1 MGKVVK
7 IFALTVLAALVAGF
21 LAQPAQAQ
29 YNAGPGFKISWALN
43 PRTDANFRDVEY
55 FGSSKVEVGMDFDR
69 DGRREILF
77 ATDETLS
84 PAGPDPGFLDV
95 YLYEAAGNDQ
105 YEHVWHYTM
114 PEGTNSFP
122 ALTYG
127 DIDSDGKW
135 EIYFGVPTIN
145 NPNKL
150 FIFEQDDTGAFPANP
165 TLTYDYGKDVA
176 LDFRP
181 SGIKLDD
188 VDGDGKIEII
198 TQSRTGSRRELVVA
212 QLTTPTL
219 DEFAGFAVEF
229 SAGEDLLGGG
239 GPYDVDVA
247 DFDGDGLREIW
258 YNTWDN
264 FSFTIFEATGPDAY
278 ALQVDLNGLFPE
290 VDPGSFNRHKLLFAN
305 VDADAALEAWFP
317 MTNGVLYFLDNVS
330 DVSTL
335 TVDNFKRVG
344 KFFNASSSAQGPRG
358 ADVGDIDRDGR
369 FDIIVN
375 TGNSETIHRIEYLGI
390 GSPADSSSYAWTEIL
405 ESAGEP
411 IDYWYPLRISPVDL
425 DGDGLRE
432 VVITNRYADDPS
444 QPLILVLEYDP
455 NTAEKLAEGWEPRTQ
470 ISHTDAADPLYASQS
485 SRNSRSVIGGFDLD
499 QDGKKE
505 LIVTDYAAAAV
516 RVFEYDQ
523 QQDVFE
529 QVWASPVDTADNY
542 NLVRGNPR
550 VVTVGDLD
558 GDNKWEIIFPLA
570 TLPPGW
576 RVFEWDGVTGSDNY
590 GTTYSSLINTEIDSC
605 CASNPNFFNAEHE
618 GIPFVLDVDND
629 GKQEILLSN
638 LRAVSGGKRG
648 LMVTSVIGDIEHNSG
663 GGFETWVS
671 EFFVDRGEYGGGSPF
686 HAVPADLDGD
696 GTWEIINHTFNFFNL
711 YNVDVLGA
719 DSYQAPDPTSPTRFF
734 QATAPRDTRALFGG
748 ATGDAD
754 GDGNDEAYFVNFDTG
769 DLYVVDYNPGDD
781 VLSIDGSHVVNVIPR
796 FASFSTS
803 VFDVDKN
810 GRANIF
816 SGATFPRTI
825 VSAELA
831 GNNPRDPSGYVTK
844 VIYSGEPDIFTGSEA
859 NPIDIVVKD
868 SLGIMTTTQ
877 TIHGVFAAKVQS
889 NFNRQPIDFDN
900 DGDYEIIACFQ
911 GNQDSIGTLNLTW
924 NTATARYDSV
934 LTKVKNPKSWSV
946 QRFEFTGGGVGVEEH
961 KTTFITPDDYVLE
974 QNYPNPFNPATA
986 IRYTLPI
993 NKRVS
998 LRIYDMMGR
1007 VVRTLVDDQ
1016 LQSAGRYEMKWD
1028 GKNVNGQRVASGVYI
1043 YSLEFGNFKKAKR
1056 MTLVK

>member
-7 IFALTVLAALVAGF
+7 FFACAMLAVLLTSM
-21 LAQPAQAQ
+21 LAQPARAQ
-29 YNAGPGFKISWALN
+29 YNASPGFKISWALN

-127 DIDSDGKW
+127 DIDSDGRW

-390 GSPADSSSYAWTEIL
+390 GSPADSSSYEWSEIL
-405 ESAGEP
+405 SSVGEP

-432 VVITNRYADDPS
+432 VVNTNRYADDPS

-455 NTAEKLAEGWEPRTQ
+455 NTAEKLAEGWEPRNQVMHDDVDELFAKDNTG
-470 ISHTDAADPLYASQS
+470 
-485 SRNSRSVIGGFDLD
+485 NSRTVIGGFDLD
-499 QDGKKE
+499 QDGNKE
-505 LIVTDYAAAAV
+505 MILTDYGAKAV
-516 RVFEYDQ
+516 RLFEFNGQADA
-523 QQDVFE
+523 FE
-529 QVWASPVDTADNY
+529 LVWTSPPDTAAGVN
-542 NLVRGNPR
+542 RQASGPR
-550 VVTVGDLD
+550 VVTVGDMD

-570 TLPPGW
+570 SQPSGW
-576 RVFEWDGVTGSDNY
+576 YVYEWDGVTGSDNF
-590 GTTYSSLINTEIDSC
+590 GTTYSSVINTEVDSC
-605 CASNPNFFNAEHE
+605 CGANPNTFNASHE
-618 GIPFVLDVDND
+618 GIPYVIDVDND
-629 GKQEILLSN
+629 GKQEILLSI
-638 LRAVSGGKRG
+638 RTRVAGTGKRG
-648 LMVTSVIGDIEHNSG
+648 LLISSVVGDIEHNSG
-663 GGFETWVS
+663 GSFESWVT
-671 EFFVDRGEYGGGSPF
+671 EFLVDSDNYGGGSPY

-696 GTWEIINHTFNFFNL
+696 GTWEIVNHNWNYFDF
-711 YNVDVLGA
+711 YNVDVTGA
-719 DSYQAPDPTSPTRFF
+719 DSYQAPASDSPTRFL
-734 QATAPRDTRALFGG
+734 QATAPTDHVSLFGG
-748 ATGDAD
+748 TAGDVD
-754 GDGNDEAYFVNFDTG
+754 GDGNDEAYFVNYQSG
-769 DLYVVDYNPGDD
+769 DLWVIDYNPGDD
-781 VLSIDGSHVVNVIPR
+781 VLSIDASHVVNVIPR
-796 FASFSTS
+796 FSNFWTTI
-803 VFDVDKN
+803 FDVDKN
-810 GRANIF
+810 GRPNII
-816 SGATFPRTI
+816 SGTSFPRTI
-825 VSAELA
+825 VSAELS
-831 GNNPRDPSGYVTK
+831 GNNPRDPVAYTTK
-844 VIYSGEPDIFTGSEA
+844 VIYAGEPDIFTGG
-859 NPIDIVVKD
+859 NIVVKD
-868 SLGIMTTTQ
+868 SLGLITTTQ
-877 TIHGVFAAKVQS
+877 SINSTFASKVQAQW
-889 NFNRQPIDFDN
+889 NGQAIDFDN
-900 DGDYEIIACFQ
+900 DDNYELIASFQ
-911 GNQDSIGTLNLTW
+911 SNQDSIVTLNLTW
-924 NTATARYDSV
+924 NAAASKYDTVRTAI
-934 LTKVKNPKSWSV
+934 KNQKSWAF
-946 QRFEFTGGGVGVEEH
+946 QRFEFVGSGTGVAQHDV
-961 KTTFITPDDYVLE
+961 TFITPEDYVLE
-974 QNYPNPFNPATA
+974 QNYPNPFNPETTIEYA
-986 IRYTLPI
+986 LPL
-993 NKRVS
+993 NKKVS
-998 LRIYDMMGR
+998 LRIYNMMGQ
-1007 VVRTLVDDQ
+1007 VVRTLVKDE
-1016 LQSAGRYEMKWD
+1016 LQSAGRQTIVWD
-1028 GKNVNGQRVASGVYI
+1028 GKNDAGIRVASGVYI

-1056 MTLVK
+1056 MTLLK

>member
-29 YNAGPGFKISWALN
+29 YNASPGFKISWALN
-43 PRTDANFRDVEY
+43 PRTDSNFRSVEY

-95 YLYEAAGNDQ
+95 YLYEATGNDQ

-258 YNTWDN
+258 YNTWDL
-264 FSFTIFEATGPDAY
+264 FSFTIFEATGPDTY
-278 ALQVDLNGLFPE
+278 ALQVDLNQLFPNA
-290 VDPGSFNRHKLLFAN
+290 VDPGSFNRHKLLFVN
-305 VDADAALEAWFP
+305 VDSDPALEAWFP
-317 MTNGVLYFLDNVS
+317 MTDGVLYFLDNVS
-330 DVSTL
+330 DVATL
-335 TVDNFKRVG
+335 TADNFKHVG
-344 KFFNASSSAQGPRG
+344 TFFNASSSAQGPRG

-390 GSPADSSSYAWTEIL
+390 GSPADSSSYEWTEIL
-405 ESAGEP
+405 ESKGEP

-432 VVITNRYADDPS
+432 VVVTNRYADDPS

-455 NTAEKLAEGWEPRTQ
+455 TTANKLAEGWEFKNA
-470 ISHTDAADPLYASQS
+470 ISHSDVDALYAADNTG
-485 SRNSRSVIGGFDLD
+485 NSRTVIGGFDLD

-505 LIVTDYAAAAV
+505 LILTDYGAIGV
-516 RVFEYDQ
+516 RLFEYAGD
-523 QQDVFE
+523 DKFE
-529 QVWASPVDTADNY
+529 LVWSSPPDTAAGKN
-542 NLVRGNPR
+542 RRKGFNPR
-550 VVTVGDLD
+550 VATVGDLD
-558 GDNKWEIIFPLA
+558 QDSKWEIMFPLA
-570 TLPPGW
+570 SQPSGW
-576 RVFEWDGVTGSDNY
+576 YVYEWDGVVGSDNF
-590 GTTYSSLINTEIDSC
+590 GTTYSSVISTEIDSC
-605 CASNPNFFNAEHE
+605 CAADFTVYRGDHD
-618 GIPFVLDVDND
+618 GIPFILDIDND
-629 GKQEILLSN
+629 GKTELILATT
-638 LRAVSGGKRG
+638 RAAAGGKRG
-648 LMVTSVIGDIEHNSG
+648 LQIITVEGDIEHNSG
-663 GGFETWVS
+663 GSFESWLT
-671 EFFVDRGEYGGGSPF
+671 ELMVDRGEYGGGTPA

-696 GTWEIINHTFNFFNL
+696 GSWEIVTNTYNSHNFFNA
-711 YNVDVLGA
+711 DVLGPNSYAVA
-719 DSYQAPDPTSPTRFF
+719 DLASPTRFYH
-734 QATAPRDTRALFGG
+734 AAGRDDLALVGG
-748 ATGDAD
+748 DVGDVD
-754 GDGNDEAYFVNFDTG
+754 GDGNDELYFPAYFSAEM
-769 DLYVVDYNPGDD
+769 YVVDYNPGDD
-781 VLSIDGSHVVNVIPR
+781 VLAVDGTHIVKVFSNYPALGASI
-796 FASFSTS
+796 
-803 VFDVDKN
+803 FDVDNN
-810 GRANIF
+810 GKPNILT
-816 SGATFPRTI
+816 GGGFPRSI
-825 VSAELA
+825 VSAEVF
-831 GNNPRDPSGYVTK
+831 GNPRDPASYQTK
-844 VIYSGEPDIFTGSEA
+844 VIYTGEPDVFTGAEN

-868 SLGIMTTTQ
+868 SLGVVTTTQ
-877 TIHGVFAAKVQS
+877 SVSNRFVSKVQAH
-889 NFNRQPIDFDN
+889 FRKQAIDFDN
-900 DGDYEIIACFQ
+900 DGNNEIIASFQ
-911 GNQDSIGTLNLTW
+911 SNQAQLTTLNLTW
-924 NTATARYDSV
+924 NAAAGKYDSV
-934 LTKVKNPKSWSV
+934 QTSVPNPKNWSLM
-946 QRFEFTGGGVGVEEH
+946 RFEFVGGSVGVEEH
-961 KTTFITPDDYVLE
+961 KATFITPDDYVLE
-974 QNYPNPFNPATA
+974 QNYPNPFNPTTT

-993 NKRVS
+993 NKHVS

-1016 LQSAGRYEMKWD
+1016 FQSAGRYEMKWD
-1028 GKNVNGQRVASGVYI
+1028 GKNANGQRTASGVYI
-1043 YSLEFGNFKKAKR
+1043 YSLEFGNFKKTRSMILLK
-1056 MTLVK
+1056 

>member
-7 IFALTVLAALVAGF
+7 FFACAMLAVLLTGM
-21 LAQPAQAQ
+21 LAQPARAQ
-29 YNAGPGFKISWALN
+29 YNASPGFKISWALN

-127 DIDSDGKW
+127 DIDSDGRW

-390 GSPADSSSYAWTEIL
+390 GSPADSSSYEWSEIL
-405 ESAGEP
+405 SSVGEP

-432 VVITNRYADDPS
+432 VVNTNRYADDPS

-455 NTAEKLAEGWEPRTQ
+455 NTAEKLAEGWEPRNQVMHDDVDELFAKDNTG
-470 ISHTDAADPLYASQS
+470 
-485 SRNSRSVIGGFDLD
+485 NSRTVIGGFDLD
-499 QDGKKE
+499 QDGNKE
-505 LIVTDYAAAAV
+505 MILTDYGAKAV
-516 RVFEYDQ
+516 RLFEFNGQADA
-523 QQDVFE
+523 FE
-529 QVWASPVDTADNY
+529 LVWTSPPDTAAGVN
-542 NLVRGNPR
+542 RQASGPR
-550 VVTVGDLD
+550 VVTVGDMD

-570 TLPPGW
+570 SQPSGW
-576 RVFEWDGVTGSDNY
+576 YVYEWDGVTGSDNF
-590 GTTYSSLINTEIDSC
+590 GTTYSSVINTEVDSC
-605 CASNPNFFNAEHE
+605 CGANPNTFNASHE
-618 GIPFVLDVDND
+618 GIPYVIDVDND
-629 GKQEILLSN
+629 GKQEILLSI
-638 LRAVSGGKRG
+638 RTRVAGTGKRG
-648 LMVTSVIGDIEHNSG
+648 LLISSVVGDIEHNSG
-663 GGFETWVS
+663 GSFESWVT
-671 EFFVDRGEYGGGSPF
+671 EFLVDSDNYGGGSPY

-696 GTWEIINHTFNFFNL
+696 GTWEIVNHNWNYFDF
-711 YNVDVLGA
+711 YNVDVTGA
-719 DSYQAPDPTSPTRFF
+719 DSYQAPASDSPTRFL
-734 QATAPRDTRALFGG
+734 QATAPTDHVSLFGG
-748 ATGDAD
+748 TAGDVD
-754 GDGNDEAYFVNFDTG
+754 GDGNDEAYFVNYQSG
-769 DLYVVDYNPGDD
+769 DLWVIDYNPGDD
-781 VLSIDGSHVVNVIPR
+781 VLSIDASHVVNVIPR
-796 FASFSTS
+796 FSNFWTTI
-803 VFDVDKN
+803 FDVDKN
-810 GRANIF
+810 GRPNII
-816 SGATFPRTI
+816 SGTSFPRTI
-825 VSAELA
+825 VSAELS
-831 GNNPRDPSGYVTK
+831 GNNPRDPGAYTTK
-844 VIYSGEPDIFTGSEA
+844 VIYAGEPDIFTGG
-859 NPIDIVVKD
+859 NIVVKD
-868 SLGIMTTTQ
+868 SLGLVTTTQ
-877 TIHGVFAAKVQS
+877 SINSTFASKVQAQW
-889 NFNRQPIDFDN
+889 NGQAIDFDN
-900 DGDYEIIACFQ
+900 DDNYELIASFQ
-911 GNQDSIGTLNLTW
+911 SNQDSIVTLNLTW
-924 NTATARYDSV
+924 NAAASKYDTVRTAI
-934 LTKVKNPKSWSV
+934 KNLKSWAF
-946 QRFEFTGGGVGVEEH
+946 QRFEFVGSGTGVAQHDV
-961 KTTFITPDDYVLE
+961 TFITPDDYVLE
-974 QNYPNPFNPATA
+974 QNYPNPFNPETTIEYA
-986 IRYTLPI
+986 LPL
-993 NKRVS
+993 NKKVS
-998 LRIYDMMGR
+998 LRIYNMMGQ
-1007 VVRTLVDDQ
+1007 VVRTLVKDE
-1016 LQSAGRYEMKWD
+1016 LQSAGRQTIVWD
-1028 GKNVNGQRVASGVYI
+1028 GKNDTGLRVASGVYI

-1056 MTLVK
+1056 MTLLK